1 MRPATPDEEQAIL
14 GFFEGVETG
23 LSVRV
28 LGRHALAVI
37 ERDGIPFAVAVT
49 PELLGLP
56 DALREGAESA
66 GLVLGTLEDGFHLD
80 LQGAVLMARHTKSQT
95 VRLTEHAARLVLYGR
110 NVLGDSILW
119 ADRGL
124 ERGDACIVCN
134 ARGEALAL
142 GEVVGALKG
151 PREAIKPIHD
161 LGTYLRDQDEGT

>member
-1 MRPATPDEEQAIL
+1 MRVATADEEQAVL
-14 GFFEGVETG
+14 GFFEGVEAG

-28 LGRHALAVI
+28 LGRHAVAVV

-49 PELLGLP
+49 PELLALP
-56 DALREGAESA
+56 AALREGAQSG

-80 LQGAVLMARHTKSQT
+80 LQGAVLMSRHTKSQT

-124 ERGDACIVCN
+124 EKGDACIVCN

-142 GEVVGALKG
+142 GQVVGALKG
-151 PREAIKPIHD
+151 PREAVKPIHD